1 MLTCGENFSHII
13 KDSHTQNQQHHIV
26 KHGIYAYLRHPS
38 YFGWFYWSLGTQL
51 LLCNPICF
59 IFYTYATWQFFANR
73 IPYEEDT
80 LVEIY
85 GEEYAIYAQSTLI
98 GIPFIPT
105 SIQPLTTIGSGT
117 DAGTVS
123 RYLSN
128 IDLKSLWQNLNFTS
142 KPHGT

>member
-1 MLTCGENFSHII
+1 M
-13 KDSHTQNQQHHIV
+13 
-26 KHGIYAYLRHPS
+26 
-38 YFGWFYWSLGTQL
+38 
-51 LLCNPICF
+51 
-59 IFYTYATWQFFANR
+59 
-73 IPYEEDT
+73 
-80 LVEIY
+80 EIY